1 MYKNKLNIFLFA
13 VLGIFLYNVLPN
25 IYDNHKKIKVLQ
37 QEKEELLLKNRN
49 MEKKLTDTKKEIE
62 RLSDEFYVETL
73 SRERLNMVKEDEK
86 IYRLVN

>member
-25 IYDNHKKIKVLQ
+25 IYDNHKKIEVLQ

-49 MEKKLTDTKKEIE
+49 MEKKLSDIKEEIE
-62 RLSDEFYVETL
+62 RLNDEFYVETL

>member
-25 IYDNHKKIKVLQ
+25 IYDNHKKIEVLQ

-49 MEKKLTDTKKEIE
+49 MEKKLFDIKEEIE
-62 RLSDEFYVETL
+62 RLNDEFYVETL

>member
-1 MYKNKLNIFLFA
+1 
-13 VLGIFLYNVLPN
+13 VLPN
-25 IYDNHKKIKVLQ
+25 IYDNHKKIEVLQ

-49 MEKKLTDTKKEIE
+49 MEKKLFDIKEEIE
-62 RLSDEFYVETL
+62 RLNDEFYVETL

>member
-25 IYDNHKKIKVLQ
+25 IYDNHKKIEVLQ
-37 QEKEELLLKNRN
+37 QEKEELLLKNKN
-49 MEKKLTDTKKEIE
+49 MEKKLCDIKEEIE
-62 RLSDEFYVETL
+62 RLNDEFYVETL

>member
-1 MYKNKLNIFLFA
+1 LYKNKLNIFLFA

-25 IYDNHKKIKVLQ
+25 IYDNHKKIEVLQ

-49 MEKKLTDTKKEIE
+49 MEKKLFDIKEEIE
-62 RLSDEFYVETL
+62 RLNDEFYVETL